1 MNGPATPTLGGMRRK
16 PIRLDEDALVTFKPL
31 NDGQN
36 YTLLCEPASPGVS
49 LIAWAQ
55 RQRELI
61 ERKLL
66 EHGALLFR
74 NFQVDNATAFDQC
87 ISSLSGGALEYK
99 FRASPRTQ
107 VDPRL
112 NIYTSTDYPQ
122 DQRIFPHNEH
132 SYSPVFP
139 LKIFLWCDVAP
150 QSRGETPIG
159 DTRAITRG
167 IDPQVRERFARLG
180 IMYVRN
186 YGDGFGL
193 PWQTVFQTE
202 DRAQVEAYCA
212 SVGIQT
218 QWKDNNRLRTR
229 QVGPA
234 LVRHPRTDEILWFN
248 HATFFHVS
256 TLPASVGDALQA
268 DFADA
273 DDLPQNT
280 FYGDGSPIEPEVLE
294 HLRAV
299 YLQNMIEFS
308 WQRGD
313 VLLLDNMLSVHARN
327 EYNGPRR
334 ILVSMAEAL
343 NSTDVALKP

>member
-16 PIRLDEDALVTFKPL
+16 PIRLDEENLVTFKPL

-74 NFQVDNATAFDQC
+74 HFQVDTATAFDQC

-107 VDPRL
+107 VDPGL

-202 DRAQVEAYCA
+202 DRAQVDAYCA

-218 QWKDNNRLRTR
+218 EWKENNRLRTR

-268 DFADA
+268 DFAD

-308 WQRGD
+308 WQHGD

-327 EYNGPRR
+327 EYSGPRR